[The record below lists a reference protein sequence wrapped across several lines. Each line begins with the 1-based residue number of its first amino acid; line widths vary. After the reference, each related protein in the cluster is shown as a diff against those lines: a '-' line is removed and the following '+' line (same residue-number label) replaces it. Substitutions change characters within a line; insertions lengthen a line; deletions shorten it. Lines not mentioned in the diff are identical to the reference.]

1 MPKFQ
6 APSSSQEVQEDME
19 QEEEAE
25 KILMDDS
32 QVNAKN
38 QQDSMKNVESNE
50 CNDEEED
57 PLLFL

>member
-1 MPKFQ
+1 MLKFQ
-6 APSSSQEVQEDME
+6 NPSSSQDLE
-19 QEEEAE
+19 QEEAE

-38 QQDSMKNVESNE
+38 QQDSMKNVESNDDE
-50 CNDEEED
+50 EEED